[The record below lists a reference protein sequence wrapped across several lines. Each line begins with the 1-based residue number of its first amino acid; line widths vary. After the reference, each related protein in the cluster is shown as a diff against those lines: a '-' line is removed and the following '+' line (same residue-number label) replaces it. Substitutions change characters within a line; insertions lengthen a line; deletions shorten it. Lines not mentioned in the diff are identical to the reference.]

1 MERLTIKIGERE
13 IPLALTALELVTIQE
28 DLGCTILQVRDEVF
42 GIKQDFEKIDPKT
55 GNPKTTLEI
64 LRDPKRVKKLATLIR
79 IMGNAG
85 LEEEGKEPDLTD
97 RWILRHMSPATEMIL
112 AYSVAMQT
120 AINVMMSVEIPA
132 EEEGAV
138 DLVLE
143 EEKRKKEHGN

>member
-28 DLGCTILQVRDEVF
+28 DLGCTVLQVRDEVF
-42 GIKQDFEKIDPKT
+42 GIKQDFENLDKD
-55 GNPKTTLEI
+55 GNPKTTLGI
-64 LRDPKRVKKLATLIR
+64 LDDPQRVKKVATLIR

-85 LEEEGKEPDLTD
+85 LEDEGKEPDLTD
-97 RWILRHMSPATEMIL
+97 RWILKHMSPATSMIL
-112 AYSVAMQT
+112 AYSVAVQT

-138 DLVLE
+138 DLILE
-143 EEKRKKEHGN
+143 EENRKKEHGN

>member
-28 DLGCTILQVRDEVF
+28 DLGCTVLQVRDEVF
-42 GIKQDFEKIDPKT
+42 GIKQDFENLDKD
-55 GNPKTTLEI
+55 GNPKTTLGI
-64 LRDPKRVKKLATLIR
+64 LDDPQRVKKLATLIR

-85 LEEEGKEPDLTD
+85 LEDEGKEPDLTD
-97 RWILRHMSPATEMIL
+97 RWILKHMSPATGMIL
-112 AYSVAMQT
+112 AYSVAVQT

-138 DLVLE
+138 DLILE
-143 EEKRKKEHGN
+143 EENRKKEHGN